1 MKKLILLAV
10 LMTAALGVKAQS
22 LNVPEMETLSDSVSV
37 MFQSMQQNNA
47 EIVRLNK
54 AYTVNA
60 TMISIGGALQLIG
73 TGMTLLSS
81 NVSMQKVGMI
91 SSVVGTGFIVL
102 SLLPM
107 PKGVQ
112 VDERGLVID
121 LPSKN
126 KKNKKNKK

>member
-10 LMTAALGVKAQS
+10 MMIAALGVKAQT

-37 MFQSMQQNNA
+37 MFQSMQKNNA

-121 LPSKN
+121 LPTKN
-126 KKNKKNKK
+126 KKNKK